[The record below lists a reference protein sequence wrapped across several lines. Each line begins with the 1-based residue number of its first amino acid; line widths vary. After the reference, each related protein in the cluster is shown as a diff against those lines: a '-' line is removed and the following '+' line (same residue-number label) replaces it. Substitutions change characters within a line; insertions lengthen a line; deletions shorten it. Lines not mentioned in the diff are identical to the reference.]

1 MEASQST
8 IIRQRRNKE
17 EVMDLLRAFEKSN
30 STIKTFCTERNISY
44 GNFQKWRSRYGSKAA
59 AKKASTSFVKVDIV
73 SKVKEPLPGL
83 FAEVRG
89 IKLYQLVSPSF
100 LKELLA

>member
-1 MEASQST
+1 MEASQT
-8 IIRQRRNKE
+8 TLTRQRRNKE
-17 EVMDLLRAFEKSN
+17 EVMGLLHAFEKSN
-30 STIKTFCTERNISY
+30 STIKEFCNERNISY

-59 AKKASTSFVKVDIV
+59 EKKASTPFVKVDIV
-73 SKVKEPLPGL
+73 STVKEPLPGL

-89 IKLYQLVSPSF
+89 IKLYQPVSAAF